1 MGGITISPMNI
12 FARSFSA
19 AAILIAAT
27 LLVAPAQAQTG
38 GQNLVPIATEP
49 AEVRLDRLFDELK
62 RARNPQ
68 AAERVAGRI
77 RQEWSRSG
85 SATVDLMMG
94 WAQEAMQASKND
106 VALDFLDQVT
116 VLAPDYAEG
125 WNRRATLHYAMNDP
139 AKSMADIDRVLR
151 IEPRHFGALSGLAQI
166 LKDAERNQMAMEAY
180 QRVLDVYPM
189 LRSAQ
194 DELSELADDLAG
206 EPI

>member
-1 MGGITISPMNI
+1 MGGITISPMKI
-12 FARSFSA
+12 LARSFSA
-19 AAILIAAT
+19 AAISIAAT

-38 GQNLVPIATEP
+38 GQNTVPIATEP

-94 WAQEAMQASKND
+94 WAQEAMQASRND

-116 VLAPDYAEG
+116 MLAPDYAEG